1 MQGDRDIDDRLTS
14 AEKMLEVLMAV
25 GELGVQDGG
34 ATRLADVVTTTGFP
48 RPTTHRLLSQ
58 LKQAGFVSQEPSGPY
73 RLGPKVLLL
82 AAQALGGLDVRRI
95 ANPAMQAF
103 CDRFGHTVHLGIRD
117 GVDVVYID
125 KAEARQGTQ
134 VGSKIGQRR
143 PIPVTAL
150 GKALL
155 AYSEPHVVEQVVAA
169 GWPRRTSNSVATAA
183 ALMAQLVEVRSTGAA
198 FDDEESD
205 LGLRC
210 AAAAIFDHNGQPIAA
225 ISVTTL
231 VSQVDRDGILRLA
244 RELTAVA
251 RDISATLTGARPPA

>member
-1 MQGDRDIDDRLTS
+1 MQDEGDIDDRRTS
-14 AEKMLEVLMAV
+14 AEKMLDILLAV
-25 GELGVQDGG
+25 GELGLQEGG
-34 ATRLADVVTTTGFP
+34 EVRLVDLVTTTGLP
-48 RPTTHRLLSQ
+48 RPTVHRLLGQ
-58 LKQAGFVSQEPSGPY
+58 LKQAGFVLQELSGPY
-73 RLGPKVLLL
+73 RLGPKVVLL

-95 ANPAMQAF
+95 ANPAMRAF

-125 KAEARQGTQ
+125 KAEARLGTQ

-155 AYSEPHVVEQVVAA
+155 AFSGADVVEEVVAA
-169 GWPRRTSNSVATAA
+169 GWPQRTPNTIRSPADLVAYLGEVRRT
-183 ALMAQLVEVRSTGAA
+183 GCA

-210 AAAAIFDHNGQPIAA
+210 AAAAILDGNGQPVAA

-231 VSQVDRDGILRLA
+231 VSQVDRSEIQRLA
-244 RELTAVA
+244 EELVSVA
-251 RDISATLTGARPPA
+251 QRISAVLSGRSAPA